1 MSRPTFSTLLTATTL
16 RFLRERPLLCAAGL
30 VLATGSAVYFYRKY
44 YGVGEDEPATV
55 ESVYRVV
62 TVEEDHEPTLD
73 QEDPVLVQPT
83 YYLTHAGR
91 MLVRELAVLNTQIFS
106 IEQPILICFSRA
118 GRMIWDELSSH
129 SEEYVDEEVRQQP
142 CLALIPWSGPL
153 WVSSA
158 SVTLQPT
165 YYLTHAGR
173 MLVRELAVLNTQ
185 IFMNEQHIFI
195 SHAGT
200 MVWDELFSQPEE
212 YVDEEVR
219 QQPCLAL
226 IPWSGPLWPKPVY
239 YLTRAGRILVR
250 ELAVLNTQPNSEDS
264 RFPYEKLQLVGNW
277 GSFHFHYWKIHYG
290 RVQQNEEDLHHLC
303 IVRGVEKQL
312 WWSRVIQEKI
322 LDPWGLVQVVLTNK
336 ELTGIKFLGRM
347 IYGLRSCLVKRR
359 SEFTYY
365 EDAQVDISTTVE
377 GFQER
382 GDEMTSYQFSTSDII
397 TTPHEPFSGSS
408 HQFPQDSPPPPPPFP
423 SDSPPSPPPPY
434 HSTQDQDQ
442 TPDSTPHEFVE
453 EQNNVADVPQL
464 WSYFGNQGTTK
475 FSLRL
480 AGIRHA
486 MGALTSSD
494 STSLNYLTHAGRM
507 VLSGLSELNQQDVR
521 QFEQA
526 YDLLVNFINEP
537 ANRERLEQEMALIDR
552 INFVD
557 VFYEFVLL
565 SLLEG
570 KTSLP
575 TSRPGSFFYLLMEVI
590 MRIHPPGGAWTEA
603 ARNFYLLIKGQ
614 MKAWLDSIFNLDE
627 SIYEIPQMLSG
638 QVMGN
643 LEMQVE
649 FLLSSLD

>member
-1 MSRPTFSTLLTATTL
+1 M
-16 RFLRERPLLCAAGL
+16 LC
-30 VLATGSAVYFYRKY
+30 V
-44 YGVGEDEPATV
+44 
-55 ESVYRVV
+55 
-62 TVEEDHEPTLD
+62 
-73 QEDPVLVQPT
+73 
-83 YYLTHAGR
+83 
-91 MLVRELAVLNTQIFS
+91 
-106 IEQPILICFSRA
+106 
-118 GRMIWDELSSH
+118 
-129 SEEYVDEEVRQQP
+129 
-142 CLALIPWSGPL
+142 
-153 WVSSA
+153 
-158 SVTLQPT
+158 
-165 YYLTHAGR
+165 
-173 MLVRELAVLNTQ
+173 
-185 IFMNEQHIFI
+185 
-195 SHAGT
+195 
-200 MVWDELFSQPEE
+200 
-212 YVDEEVR
+212 
-219 QQPCLAL
+219 
-226 IPWSGPLWPKPVY
+226 
-239 YLTRAGRILVR
+239 
-250 ELAVLNTQPNSEDS
+250 
-264 RFPYEKLQLVGNW
+264 
-277 GSFHFHYWKIHYG
+277 
-290 RVQQNEEDLHHLC
+290 
-303 IVRGVEKQL
+303 KQ
-312 WWSRVIQEKI
+312 
-322 LDPWGLVQVVLTNK
+322 
-336 ELTGIKFLGRM
+336 
-347 IYGLRSCLVKRR
+347 
-359 SEFTYY
+359 
-365 EDAQVDISTTVE
+365 QVDISTTVE

-423 SDSPPSPPPPY
+423 SDSPPSPPPPF

-464 WSYFGNQGTTK
+464 WSYFGNQGTTN

-486 MGALTSSD
+486 MEALTSSD

-507 VLSGLSELNQQDVR
+507 VLSGLSKLNQQDVR
-521 QFEQA
+521 QFQQA

-537 ANRERLEQEMALIDR
+537 ANRERLEQEMALVGIDR

-590 MRIHPPGGAWTEA
+590 KRIHPPGGAWTEA
-603 ARNFYLLIKGQ
+603 AWNFYLLIKGQ

-627 SIYEIPQMLSG
+627 SIYESPQRLSG